1 MQARSP
7 TASLALLFFSFSLK
21 KRIFA
26 VYKGTREFWAYS
38 AKQMNWFQESWWSW
52 QKVRRKQPIS
62 WIFLSVCPFFFGMV
76 SRRQTHG
83 HTQESLPDS
92 GEKLWADT
100 MSSSM
105 PKYLKMEL
113 NNNSSVILTVG
124 RPLRGRSRQD
134 LENRSKITSMHVL
147 PSESG
152 RSLMKSTPRC
162 DHGRLGMGN
171 GRSLPAGKWRGLL

>member
-1 MQARSP
+1 MLVFLWKKMQARSP
-7 TASLALLFFSFSLK
+7 TASLALLFLSFSLK

-38 AKQMNWFQESWWSW
+38 AQQMNWFQESWWSW

-62 WIFLSVCPFFFGMV
+62 WIFLSVCPVFFGMV

-92 GEKLWADT
+92 GEKQ
-100 MSSSM
+100 
-105 PKYLKMEL
+105 EL

-162 DHGRLGMGN
+162 DHGWLGMGN